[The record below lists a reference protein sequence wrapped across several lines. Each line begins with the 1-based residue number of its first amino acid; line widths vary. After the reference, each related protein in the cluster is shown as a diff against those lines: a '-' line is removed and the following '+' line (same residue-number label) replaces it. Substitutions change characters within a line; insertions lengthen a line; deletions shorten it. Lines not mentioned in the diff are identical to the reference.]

1 MKKQKAVLWLTVFFL
16 GAMLLFS
23 ACSSQDRSV
32 TSITS
37 SKGGNSSSPHE
48 EESPSPPRQTAS
60 PSVMAGSVSGVE
72 PAPTPGNTPSPT
84 SGESPAHRPLWK
96 TVEREITTATE
107 RKLSLLL
114 EDGSQWTVD
123 LEGAAQ
129 QEVDYSKGN
138 EATVTYD
145 ENQRN
150 GTRVKA
156 ASVQTSVPER
166 YGKVDQL
173 LSGMTLE
180 EKVGQMFFVR
190 CPDSQGAQDVERY
203 QFGGYILFGRDF
215 KGLTADQVRANVE
228 SYQEKAKIPL
238 LIGVDEE
245 GGTVV
250 RVSANPNLCEE
261 PYWSPRSLYNTGGL
275 SLVAWVERDKL
286 QVLSD
291 LRINV
296 NFAPVCDISQDP
308 EAFMYDRSLGRDPET
323 TSQYIQEMVGIYR
336 ENSVGCVLKH
346 FPGYGDNADTHT
358 GVAID
363 QRPYERF
370 RQEDFLPFQAGAQAG
385 AGCVLVSH
393 NVVTCVDS
401 EYPASLSVKWHEELR
416 KNLGFDGC
424 VITDDLIMGAIQEYC
439 DASSAAVQ
447 AVIAGNDLLCC
458 SDYETQYPAVLE
470 AVKMGEI
477 SQERIDQSVRRIL
490 RWKVDLNLLG
500 QPE

>member
-1 MKKQKAVLWLTVFFL
+1 MKKRKAVLWPIAFFL
-16 GAMLLFS
+16 GITLVLS
-23 ACSSQDRSV
+23 ACSSQDGDAASIASKEVGDVFSV
-32 TSITS
+32 YGAENSLIPQRTS
-37 SKGGNSSSPHE
+37 SPGAVLGSTSGVETSPVPSGSPSPAPSSSPV
-48 EESPSPPRQTAS
+48 PQ
-60 PSVMAGSVSGVE
+60 
-72 PAPTPGNTPSPT
+72 
-84 SGESPAHRPLWK
+84 PLLK
-96 TVEREITTATE
+96 TVEGEITTATE
-107 RKLSLLL
+107 QELSLLL

-129 QEVDYSKGN
+129 QGVDYSKGN
-138 EATVTYD
+138 EAAVTYD
-145 ENQRN
+145 ESQRN
-150 GTRVKA
+150 GTRVTA
-156 ASVQTSVPER
+156 VSVKTLVPER
-166 YGKVDQL
+166 YENVEKL

-215 KGLTADQVRANVE
+215 KGLTADQVHANVE

-261 PYWSPRSLYNTGGL
+261 PYWSPRSLYNEGGL
-275 SLVAWVERDKL
+275 SLTAWVERDKL
-286 QVLSD
+286 RVLSN
-291 LRINV
+291 LGINV

-323 TSQYIQEMVGIYR
+323 TSQYVREMVGIYR

-346 FPGYGDNADTHT
+346 FPGYGNNADTHT

-363 QRPYERF
+363 QRPYENFQR
-370 RQEDFLPFQAGAQAG
+370 EDFLPFQAGAQAG
-385 AGCVLVSH
+385 TGCVLVSH
-393 NVVTCVDS
+393 NVVTCVDP
-401 EYPASLSVKWHEELR
+401 EYPASLSAKWHEELR
-416 KNLGFDGC
+416 ETLGFNGC

-447 AVIAGNDLLCC
+447 AVMAGNDLLCC
-458 SDYETQYPAVLE
+458 SDYGTQYPAVLE
-470 AVKMGEI
+470 AVKAGEI

-490 RWKVDLNLLG
+490 RWKADLGLLG
-500 QPE
+500 RPE